1 MKLQIEK
8 PVYGGAGLAHQTEG
22 SDAGK
27 AVFVPFTL
35 PGEIVEA
42 HLLEPKNEQKN
53 EQKND
58 FAEASLVQVL
68 TASKDRVQ
76 PRCAHFGQ
84 CGGCQYQHAAY
95 PTQLQMKS
103 AILLETL
110 ERAGLDTLP
119 GIQKHAG
126 EPWGY
131 RNRARL
137 RISELETTVRAGY
150 NRRGSNEFL
159 PIHECPILSPLLW
172 RTVET
177 LLQLAAKD
185 SVAARWL
192 RATAEVEI
200 FTTADETKIQIAFF
214 IRKKQTGFDVLCKQL
229 RQLLPELTGAGV
241 SLLTNAVTQRRSQN
255 PHPLESWGA
264 DGLSYRAIG
273 EDYWVSRGGFFQVN
287 RFLVEELV
295 RIVTAERKGLLAWD
309 LYAGVGLFSRALTKS
324 FQKVVAVEADAN
336 DLSNSFKGPGR
347 HAVEA
352 TTADFLRSA
361 VVQRERPQLIVMDP
375 PRAGVGAEVCE
386 LLTRLSVPEI
396 IYVSCDPVT
405 LARDLKPLKAAGYAV
420 VELHMVDMFP
430 QTFHLETVVV
440 LRRGS

>member
-22 SDAGK
+22 NDAGK

-42 HLLEPKNEQKN
+42 HLLEQKN
-53 EQKND
+53 G
-58 FAEASLVQVL
+58 FGEASLIQVL

-76 PRCAHFGQ
+76 PPCAHFGQ
-84 CGGCQYQHAAY
+84 CGGCQYQHATYSA
-95 PTQLQMKS
+95 QLQMKS

-110 ERAGLDTLP
+110 ERAGITALP
-119 GIQKHAG
+119 AIQTHAG
-126 EPWGY
+126 EPWAY
-131 RNRARL
+131 RNRTRL
-137 RISELETTVRAGY
+137 RIAELETTVRAGY
-150 NRRGSNEFL
+150 NRRGSNDFL
-159 PIHECPILSPLLW
+159 PIRECPILSPLLW
-172 RTVET
+172 RTAEA

-185 SVAARWL
+185 SVASRWL
-192 RATAEVEI
+192 RATAEVEL
-200 FTTADETKIQIAFF
+200 FTNDDETKLQITFF
-214 IRKKQTGFDVLCKQL
+214 TRKKQAGFDLLCERIREL
-229 RQLLPELTGAGV
+229 IPELTGAGV
-241 SLLTNAVTQRRSQN
+241 FLLTTAGTQRRARS
-255 PHPLESWGA
+255 PHPLESWGV
-264 DGLSYRAIG
+264 DGLVYRAAG

-287 RFLVEELV
+287 RFLVDELV
-295 RIVTAERKGLLAWD
+295 RIVTAARKGVLAWD

-386 LLTRLSVPEI
+386 LLTRLAVPEI

-405 LARDLKPLKAAGYAV
+405 LARDLKPLKVAGYAV
-420 VELHMVDMFP
+420 AELHMVDMFP